1 MDLYINGF
9 SFICSLGYNFKDVLD
24 GLLGCGKHG
33 MAALNDVAYGKTI
46 RFGAVK
52 PALLP
57 EIPPPLLDIVGNRIL
72 LFCLQNLQ
80 KEIDAL
86 KAKYGPDRI
95 AIVMGGCN
103 TGIHEVQAALQTYYE
118 AGTWPHWFS
127 LNMLEECTLSDFT
140 AAYTSITGPTYSI
153 STACSS
159 SLKAF
164 ASARNL
170 IQSGLCDAALVGGAD
185 ALCSY
190 AVNGFNMLEVLA
202 EGYTNPFSQNRDGI
216 NLGEAGALFVL
227 SKDPAELGGCR
238 LKIAGIGETSDAYHA
253 SAPLPDGSQ
262 ARKSMEAALQNAY
275 LSPADIGYISLHGTG
290 TIHNDSMESLAV
302 YDVFGPNTPCGSM
315 KPLIGHTLGASGAVE
330 LALNCL
336 LLMPEINPEALLPP
350 HPWDGVRD
358 ETLSPVNLVG
368 LGAKAE
374 NLRYILSNAFAFGGS
389 NTSIIVGKE

>member
-9 SFICSLGYNFKDVLD
+9 SFICGLGYNFKNALE
-24 GLLGCGKHG
+24 GLLGCDKRG
-33 MAALNDVAYGKTI
+33 MIALNDVVYGKTI
-46 RFGAVK
+46 RFGAVE
-52 PALLP
+52 PTLLP
-57 EIPPPLLDIVGNRIL
+57 EIPPPLLDIAGNRIL
-72 LFCLQNLQ
+72 LFCLQNLR
-80 KEIDAL
+80 KEIDVL

-103 TGIHEVQAALQTYYE
+103 SGIHEVLSALQMYYE
-118 AGTWPHWFS
+118 EGALPHWFRIS
-127 LNMLEECTLSDFT
+127 MQEESTLSDFA
-140 AAYTSITGPTYSI
+140 AAYTGITGPSYSI

-170 IQSGLCDAALVGGAD
+170 IQSGLCDAAIVGGAD
-185 ALCSY
+185 SLCSY

-202 EGYTNPFSQNRDGI
+202 EGYANPFSQSRDGI

-227 SKDPAELGGCR
+227 SKDSAELGGCR
-238 LKIAGIGETSDAYHA
+238 LKIVGIGETSDAYHA
-253 SAPLPDGSQ
+253 STPLPDGSQ
-262 ARKSMEAALQNAY
+262 ARKAMETALWDAS
-275 LSPADIGYISLHGTG
+275 LSSADIDYVSLHGTG

-302 YDVFGPNTPCGSM
+302 YNVFGSNTPCGSM
-315 KPLIGHTLGASGAVE
+315 KPLIGHTLGCSGAVE

-336 LLMPEINPEALLPP
+336 LLMPEINPDGLLPP

-358 ETLSPVNLVG
+358 KTLKPVNLVIPG
-368 LGAKAE
+368 TKVD

-389 NTSIIVGKE
+389 NASIIVGKE